1 MTMTTDFD
9 TISRELTLALG
20 RRIERRRRS
29 ARRLRIAAVAVA
41 ATGAFSAAAFAS
53 GIAGDLELDPS
64 KWGVLGGGSV
74 DGGQGA
80 YVHATKLED
89 GSNSTFLVEHD
100 ASLPRYQAFL
110 LHERTLA
117 AAQATSPVPVRVE
130 PGALCSPDELTRA
143 ERVALSTLAAEFPA
157 GSPAEATQSAV
168 DAATAAAFASAPCRG
183 LEYAGEQARL
193 VYAGTQPRSMLMPGA
208 R

>member
-1 MTMTTDFD
+1 MTTDFEA
-9 TISRELTLALG
+9 IGFELTRALG
-20 RRIERRRRS
+20 RRIDRQKRS
-29 ARRLRIAAVAVA
+29 SRRLRIAALVFAVA
-41 ATGAFSAAAFAS
+41 GSFSAAALAS
-53 GIAGDLELDPS
+53 GIVGDLQLDPT
-64 KWGVLGGGSV
+64 KWIVLGGGSV
-74 DGGQGA
+74 DGGQGK

-117 AAQATSPVPVRVE
+117 AAQATSPMPVRVE
-130 PGALCSPDELTRA
+130 PGALCSPADLARA
-143 ERVALSTLAAEFPA
+143 ERIALSTLAAGFAAGTPA
-157 GSPAEATQSAV
+157 NATRSAV
-168 DAATAAAFASAPCRG
+168 DAATTAAFADAPCRG

-193 VYAGTQPRSMLMPGA
+193 VYAGAQPRTMLMPGA